1 MTEIIL
7 KSQKRTELMDITKHI
22 SSALKKSGKS
32 EGAILLYCPHTTA
45 GLTVN
50 ENADPSVV
58 RDIESYLK
66 KAVPESRDYT
76 HTEGNSDSHIKSF
89 LTGNSL
95 FLPLEKGKIIL
106 GRWQGIFFC
115 EYDGPRERKV
125 YMKIIFEG

>member
-1 MTEIIL
+1 
-7 KSQKRTELMDITKHI
+7 MDITKQI
-22 SSALKKSGKS
+22 FSAVEKSGKS

-58 RDIESYLK
+58 RDIEGFLK
-66 KAVPESRDYT
+66 KAVPESEDYS
-76 HTEGNSDSHIKSF
+76 HKEGNSDSHIKSF

-95 FLPLEKGKIIL
+95 FLLLEQGRVVL

-125 YMKIIFEG
+125 YMKIIAEG